1 MADFGLLGANGAF
14 MSNLLDLR
22 QRRHD
27 VIAANVANAD
37 TPGYKAQRLNF
48 EDELSATLSVPGEL
62 SMARTS
68 RQHMPIPLGEPAQGE
83 LESVETPIPKKDGN
97 SVDLEQEMAR
107 QSANQ
112 ILYNYATQAVSG
124 HITKLR
130 MVIDG
135 GTGG

>member
-14 MSNLLDLR
+14 MSNLLSLR
-22 QRRHD
+22 QQRHD

-37 TPGYKAQRLNF
+37 TPGYKAHRFNF
-48 EDELSATLSVPGEL
+48 EDELAATLSVPGEL
-62 SMARTS
+62 QMARTS
-68 RQHMPIPLGEPAQGE
+68 GQHLPMPMGETVTGE
-83 LESVETPIPKKDGN
+83 MEEVETPIPKKDGN

-107 QSANQ
+107 QTANQ

-135 GTGG
+135 GAG